1 MVKKTAIALFSGFI
15 GLTLALSPM
24 AAGATATVVPGVLVA
39 ESINEL
45 PAPSVALADDGR
57 ALVVWSDSGPGNPDG
72 DCTVDGG
79 SCNIV
84 GAIVE
89 ADGTTVG
96 DTFMIS
102 GDVVVD
108 YYYAAPNV
116 LWNDELG
123 EWLVLFT
130 SYETGMNGVYA
141 QRISADG
148 DLTGS
153 LVPLPVDQTTSI
165 DDRSTIVTL
174 PNPSSIVSATATWS
188 STDQAYLVTWLQ
200 DGNNTGIGL
209 ANGRSLFGYF
219 MDADLDPA
227 DGVEATFPLS
237 DNGDAIWSGL
247 VKHEYSPALD
257 EWSVIWVKNNRR
269 YEVRL
274 TTVSYDAGEITAPAS
289 TVAVDVSGAG
299 LNYDDYQMS
308 GDIVWVESIEKW
320 ILTWGGVPVA
330 GDVWNGY
337 GRTIDADGT
346 LGDPTQVTD
355 FSETRLGTPSTWMPS
370 HQLYFDEAT
379 GMVYTSGTVAS
390 FDEALDETVYTAAV
404 WTFNPE
410 TLEAGEWF
418 SLIASREESMHS
430 SSRAIISGTDGG
442 LAVVYQN
449 WPNGS
454 WEDPAEVRYYLLT
467 EPGLANTGP
476 EGASSMFVLAL
487 LAVGVGV
494 VATTTA
500 RFRAQR

>member
-1 MVKKTAIALFSGFI
+1 MSKKTAIALFSGFI
-15 GLTLALSPM
+15 GLTLAVSPM
-24 AAGATATVVPGVLVA
+24 AAGATATVVPGELVA

-84 GAIVE
+84 GAIIE

-96 DTFMIS
+96 DTFLVS
-102 GDVVVD
+102 GDVTMN

-116 LWNDELG
+116 IWNDELG

-130 SYETGMNGVYA
+130 SYAAGMNGVYA

-153 LVPLPVDQTTSI
+153 LVPLPVDQSTPAG
-165 DDRSTIVTL
+165 DRNTIVTL
-174 PNPSSIVSATATWS
+174 PNPGDIVSATATWS
-188 STDQAYLVTWLQ
+188 SADQAYLVTWLQ
-200 DGNNTGIGL
+200 GGNNTGVDL

-219 MDADLDPA
+219 MDADLEPD

-237 DNGDAIWSGL
+237 ENGDAIWSGP

-257 EWSVIWVKNNRR
+257 EWSVIWVKNSQR

-274 TTVSYDAGEITAPAS
+274 TTVSYDAGEITAPPS
-289 TVAVDVSGAG
+289 IVAVDVSGAG
-299 LNYDDYQMS
+299 LNYSDYQMS
-308 GDIVWVESIEKW
+308 GDIVWIDSIDKW
-320 ILTWGGVPVA
+320 FLTWGGEPVD
-330 GDVWNGY
+330 GDPWNAY
-337 GRTIDADGT
+337 GRTVDSEGS
-346 LGDPTQVTD
+346 LGNPVQLTD
-355 FSETRLGTPSTWMPS
+355 FSETRLGTPANWMPS
-370 HQLYFDEAT
+370 HQLYFDEES
-379 GMVYTSGTVAS
+379 GMVYASGSVQAY
-390 FDEALDETVYTAAV
+390 DESLDDDNLTAAV
-404 WTFNPE
+404 WSFNPE
-410 TLEAGEWF
+410 TAEAGEWF
-418 SLIASREESMHS
+418 SLIASREESMIS
-430 SSRAIISGTDGG
+430 SSRAIISGVDGG

-449 WPNGS
+449 WPNGD
-454 WEDPAEVRYYLLT
+454 WNHPAEVRYHLLT

-476 EGASSMFVLAL
+476 EGASNMFVLAL

-494 VATTTA
+494 VATSTA